1 MTPDTVILTMT
12 AIAAVAMFVAYH
24 FAMQANY
31 YRQEANRQAD
41 VIGVFQSKKPVHG
54 ADGKF
59 AKRGAA

>member
-12 AIAAVAMFVAYH
+12 AIAAIAMLVAFH

-41 VIGVFQSKKPVHG
+41 VIGVFQSKKPVRG

-59 AKRGAA
+59 VSKAA